1 MKITS
6 YTFEPESYVY
16 ARGCPG
22 LICFRLYIIIFTVV
36 NLNQK
41 LMTELPGKIGHY
53 RYRILALVFMA
64 TTINYFDRSIVGVMA
79 PTLQRLFDWSN
90 KDYAAIMVSFKI
102 AYGIGLLF
110 MGGII
115 DKLGTKIGYTISIAT
130 WSLFGMLH
138 AAIKPA
144 FSLIGFIAARF
155 GLGIGESGNFPAAI
169 KTVAEWFPK
178 KDRAFATGIFDA
190 STSVGAILAP
200 FIVGAIVTIEGNR
213 WQIPF
218 LFTGVLSAIW
228 VFLWWRTYNKPE
240 LHPKLSGA
248 ELSYINSDS
257 DVETTERIPWRK
269 LLSRRETWAF
279 ALTTLTD
286 GVWWF
291 YLFWGAKFLFE
302 QFGVDIN
309 NIGPPFL
316 VIFIMADAGSLL
328 GGLFSGALIKKGWS
342 INKARKI
349 TLLINAIIILPVAL
363 VPVVASKWLAVLLIG
378 LGAAGHQ
385 SWSINSYTLV
395 PDVFPK
401 KATASVIGIGKMV
414 GVAVAII
421 ADLALGAVLD
431 TADNTGYFWAFTIA
445 GLSYLVIIGFVHL
458 LMPKMIP
465 LDDNLEY
472 Y

>member
-1 MKITS
+1 MT
-6 YTFEPESYVY
+6 
-16 ARGCPG
+16 G
-22 LICFRLYIIIFTVV
+22 LTKKV
-36 NLNQK
+36 
-41 LMTELPGKIGHY
+41 GSY
-53 RYRILALVFMA
+53 RYRILALVFIA
-64 TTINYFDRSIVGVMA
+64 TTINYFDRSIIGVMA
-79 PTLQRLFDWSN
+79 PTLQKLFDWSN

-115 DKLGTKIGYTISIAT
+115 DKLGTKLGYSISIAI
-130 WSLFGMLH
+130 WSIFGMLH

-200 FIVGAIVTIEGNR
+200 FIVGAIVTVEGHN

-218 LFTGVLSAIW
+218 LFTGALSSIW
-228 VFLWWRTYNKPE
+228 VFLWWRTYKKPE
-240 LHPKLSGA
+240 LHPKLSKA
-248 ELSYINSDS
+248 ELAYINSDS
-257 DVETTERIPWRK
+257 EEETTEKIPWLK
-269 LLSRRETWAF
+269 LLPRKETWAF
-279 ALTTLTD
+279 SLTTLTD

-302 QFGVDIN
+302 QFRVDIN
-309 NIGPPFL
+309 NIGLPFL

-328 GGLFSGALIKKGWS
+328 GGLTSGALIKKGWS

-349 TLLINAIIILPVAL
+349 TMLVNAIIILPVAF
-363 VPVVASKWLAVLLIG
+363 VPVLASKWLAVFLIG
-378 LGAAGHQ
+378 LAAAGHQ
-385 SWSINSYTLV
+385 SWSINGYTLV

-401 KATASVIGIGKMV
+401 KAIASVIGIGKMV

-421 ADLALGAVLD
+421 ADIALGAVLD
-431 TADNTGYFWAFTIA
+431 TAGNSGYFWAFMIA
-445 GLSYLVIIGFVHL
+445 GFSYILILGFVHL
-458 LMPKMIP
+458 LMPKMTP
-465 LDDNLEY
+465 LDDNLNY
-472 Y
+472 ITK